1 MTTAEPGPNRNHP
14 AAVGA
19 LAEEAGQL
27 LDAVAVKLA
36 RMKQEAP
43 DGPEPVSPAD
53 EPESQPHGSAVSCVG
68 WCPICRSAELLKGD
82 RSETTQKLVD
92 AALLVVTTLRSLIP
106 ASTGEADRSAP
117 DGDGS
122 PGMERID
129 IR

>member
-1 MTTAEPGPNRNHP
+1 MTAADPGSTASH
-14 AAVGA
+14 AHAVGA

-27 LDAVAVKLA
+27 LDVVAAKLA
-36 RMKQEAP
+36 GMRQ
-43 DGPEPVSPAD
+43 DGPAAPEP
-53 EPESQPHGSAVSCVG
+53 PEAQPHAAETSCLG
-68 WCPICRSAELLKGD
+68 WCPICRSADLLKGD

-106 ASTGEADRSAP
+106 PPPDQNAPERTQAAD

-122 PGMERID
+122 PGIERID